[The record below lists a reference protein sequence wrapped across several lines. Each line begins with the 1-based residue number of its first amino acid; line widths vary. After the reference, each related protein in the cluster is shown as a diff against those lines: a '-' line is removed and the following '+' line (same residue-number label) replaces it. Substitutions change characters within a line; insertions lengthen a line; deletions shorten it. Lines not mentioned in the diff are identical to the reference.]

1 MREAVSVI
9 AEMRDSD
16 RLRKFLETGSDR
28 TSFLSPPCSK
38 GKTDIDWVLAGET
51 VPATRQD
58 WPRGLNQLG
67 NTCYLNSLLQ
77 VCISHMRRLLRLTR
91 LSISILSRTFE
102 MPLRPC

>member
-1 MREAVSVI
+1 MREAVAVI
-9 AEMRDSD
+9 AEMRYSD

-28 TSFLSPPCSK
+28 MSAFLRRARK
-38 GKTDIDWVLAGET
+38 GHLHRALAGET

-77 VCISHMRRLLRLTR
+77 VCLAR
-91 LSISILSRTFE
+91 SRIYSV
-102 MPLRPC
+102 C